1 MDFRIAA
8 TFTYALTR
16 LTVQDQKSV
25 KVSVLD
31 LQLDPSAPGL
41 QMHRIDKP
49 KDPNFWSARVG
60 RDLPLILHK
69 TAARILVAYVDHH
82 DAAYAWAERRRIE
95 AHPRTGAIQIVEVR
109 ERVAAAQPDL
119 ARLWT
124 DAPAPTVSEA
134 SPAAPAPLLFE
145 NLDRKRCWRWASRST
160 GSNRSSTPPNSASST
175 LATTCRKA
183 YERAVR
189 LASIEDAHRHDLRR
203 SGASWASQ
211 GGMSFEAV
219 AALLGDSV
227 DITRRHYAVF
237 SPDYL
242 QGVVDSIAKGSGGA
256 RARDLRA

>member
-1 MDFRIAA
+1 
-8 TFTYALTR
+8 
-16 LTVQDQKSV
+16 
-25 KVSVLD
+25 
-31 LQLDPSAPGL
+31 
-41 QMHRIDKP
+41 
-49 KDPNFWSARVG
+49 VG

-175 LATTCRKA
+175 LATTCPPRRRKRFWTTPRPVSCTGPSQRPPPPTRSKHPDA
-183 YERAVR
+183 RRRIFTVESTDELRAALDAPWYRWSVFLHPSQRAVVERSFTGPARVAGSAGTGKTVVAVHRAVR
-189 LASIEDAHRHDLRR
+189 IIR
-203 SGASWASQ
+203 SDTSARVLLTTSSAIIGRGYGREPRPRYFLS
-211 GGMSFEAV
+211 AV
-219 AALLGDSV
+219 
-227 DITRRHYAVF
+227 
-237 SPDYL
+237 
-242 QGVVDSIAKGSGGA
+242 
-256 RARDLRA
+256 